1 MSKELFKP
9 NVNEDLNRLHNV
21 TLTEGQIS
29 TILYIMEGYLQGSDD
44 NEDTQFTNDCDKIF
58 FELEGVVD
66 KYYAQQER
74 IKEQLEEKV
83 IAKDESVMASYNFD
97 EGLYGEIIK
106 DWNYRFPKFSY
117 TNYPNIT
124 DTK

>member
-1 MSKELFKP
+1 MSFTQKEL
-9 NVNEDLNRLHNV
+9 E
-21 TLTEGQIS
+21 
-29 TILYIMEGYLQGSDD
+29 TILYSLEGYIQGNDD
-44 NEDTQFTNDCDKIF
+44 EELVA
-58 FELEGVVD
+58 ELEDICNKID
-66 KYYAQQER
+66 KE
-74 IKEQLEEKV
+74 LEEKV

>member
-1 MSKELFKP
+1 MSFTKNEL
-9 NVNEDLNRLHNV
+9 E
-21 TLTEGQIS
+21 T
-29 TILYIMEGYLQGSDD
+29 LQGIC
-44 NEDTQFTNDCDKIF
+44 NKIS
-58 FELEGVVD
+58 
-66 KYYAQQER
+66 K
-74 IKEQLEEKV
+74 QLEEKV

>member
-1 MSKELFKP
+1 MSFTKKEL
-9 NVNEDLNRLHNV
+9 E
-21 TLTEGQIS
+21 T
-29 TILYIMEGYLQGSDD
+29 LQGIC
-44 NEDTQFTNDCDKIF
+44 NKIS
-58 FELEGVVD
+58 
-66 KYYAQQER
+66 
-74 IKEQLEEKV
+74 EQLEEKV
-83 IAKDESVMASYNFD
+83 IAKDESVMNSYNFD

>member
-29 TILYIMEGYLQGSDD
+29 TILYIMEGYLQGCDD
-44 NEDTQFTNDCDKIF
+44 YNSAAYQSEDDTFSKDCDKIF

-74 IKEQLEEKV
+74 IKEQLEW
-83 IAKDESVMASYNFD
+83 YNK
-97 EGLYGEIIK
+97 EV
-106 DWNYRFPKFSY
+106 N
-117 TNYPNIT
+117 
-124 DTK
+124 

>member
-1 MSKELFKP
+1 MSFTQKEL
-9 NVNEDLNRLHNV
+9 E
-21 TLTEGQIS
+21 
-29 TILYIMEGYLQGSDD
+29 TILYSLEGYIQGNDD
-44 NEDTQFTNDCDKIF
+44 EELVA
-58 FELEGVVD
+58 ELED
-66 KYYAQQER
+66 ICNK
-74 IKEQLEEKV
+74 ISKQLESKV
-83 IAKDESVMASYNFD
+83 STTSDESVMNSYNFD

>member
-1 MSKELFKP
+1 MSFTKNEL
-9 NVNEDLNRLHNV
+9 E
-21 TLTEGQIS
+21 T
-29 TILYIMEGYLQGSDD
+29 LQGIC
-44 NEDTQFTNDCDKIF
+44 NKIS
-58 FELEGVVD
+58 
-66 KYYAQQER
+66 
-74 IKEQLEEKV
+74 EQLEEKV